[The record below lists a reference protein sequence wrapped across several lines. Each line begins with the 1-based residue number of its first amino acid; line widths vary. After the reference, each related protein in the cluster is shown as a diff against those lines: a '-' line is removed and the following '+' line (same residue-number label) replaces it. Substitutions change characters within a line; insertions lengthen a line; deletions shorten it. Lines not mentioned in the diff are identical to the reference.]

1 MSGVKSTP
9 TLLRRTCSLRCVHA
23 CVNCAYVI
31 ATGYRGEYLTYTH
44 YTYVPSN
51 FTNTYIYMYVRV
63 SDKAAICT
71 LMVHCMVDTDLLYVL
86 NIHTCMHAC
95 SIFHN
100 ILCVYCVLFALST
113 L

>member
-9 TLLRRTCSLRCVHA
+9 TLLRRTCSLRCVLA

-31 ATGYRGEYLTYTH
+31 ATGYHGNTLHIHTIRMYLSIYK
-44 YTYVPSN
+44 
-51 FTNTYIYMYVRV
+51 YIHVMYLHV

-86 NIHTCMHAC
+86 NIHTYMHTYIQYIY
-95 SIFHN
+95 SI
-100 ILCVYCVLFALST
+100 I
-113 L
+113 